1 MVHHLLSAVVTHIK
15 RIIPMSVKIEDRPIE
30 QVREQVIDQLIYN
43 YSHGVISAEAF
54 ERRLDSAMEATENT
68 VLLNLV
74 EDLTLTTDTQYS
86 AQKQTQFAPNYS
98 AQQADEENLT
108 LRSILGS
115 SERSG
120 QWVVPKDI
128 YIQNYMGSI
137 VLDFTDAIF
146 AHQHVT
152 VHVNCIFG
160 SEEIYVPEHVNVVS
174 KMFCILGSF
183 ENKTVSLNKRQG
195 PTINLEGKTVLG
207 SVEVKVKRTIKE
219 KFVSFANDLK
229 AQFGVSN
236 K

>member
-1 MVHHLLSAVVTHIK
+1 
-15 RIIPMSVKIEDRPIE
+15 MSVKIEDRPIE

-68 VLLNLV
+68 VLL
-74 EDLTLTTDTQYS
+74 DLTLTTDTQYS
-86 AQKQTQFAPNYS
+86 AQKQMQFAPNYS

-229 AQFGVSN
+229 AQLGVSN

>member
-1 MVHHLLSAVVTHIK
+1 
-15 RIIPMSVKIEDRPIE
+15 MSVKIEDRPIE

-43 YSHGVISAEAF
+43 YSHGVISVEAF
-54 ERRLDSAMEATENT
+54 ERRLDDAMAASDNKA
-68 VLLNLV
+68 LMDLV
-74 EDLTLTTDTQYS
+74 EDLTLNTDQQYK
-86 AQKQTQFAPNYS
+86 AQKHSQFAPNYS
-98 AQQADEENLT
+98 AQHETDEEPLT

-120 QWVVPKDI
+120 QWVVPQNI
-128 YIQNYMGSI
+128 YIENYMGSI
-137 VLDFTDAIF
+137 NLDFTDAIF
-146 AHQHVT
+146 THQHVT
-152 VHVNCIFG
+152 IHVNCYFG

-229 AQFGVSN
+229 AQLGVSN

>member
-1 MVHHLLSAVVTHIK
+1 
-15 RIIPMSVKIEDRPIE
+15 MSVKIEDRPIE

-43 YSHGVISAEAF
+43 YSHGVISVEAF
-54 ERRLDSAMEATENT
+54 ERRLDDAMAASDNKA
-68 VLLNLV
+68 LMDLV
-74 EDLTLTTDTQYS
+74 EDLTLNTDQQYK
-86 AQKQTQFAPNYS
+86 AQKHSQFAPNYS
-98 AQQADEENLT
+98 AQHETDEEPLT

-115 SERSG
+115 SERTG
-120 QWVVPKDI
+120 QWVVPQNI
-128 YIQNYMGSI
+128 YIENYMGSI
-137 VLDFTDAIF
+137 NLDFTDAIF
-146 AHQHVT
+146 THQHVT
-152 VHVNCIFG
+152 IHVNCYFG

-229 AQFGVSN
+229 AQLGVSN